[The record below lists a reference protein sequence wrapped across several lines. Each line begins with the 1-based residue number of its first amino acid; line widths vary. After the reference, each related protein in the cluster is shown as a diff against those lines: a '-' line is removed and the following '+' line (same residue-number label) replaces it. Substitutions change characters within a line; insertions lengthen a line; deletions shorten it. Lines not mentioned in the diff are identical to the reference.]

1 MRKLRELQNELT
13 EFCSTTTIQGLR
25 NVTDSKQN
33 VISRILW
40 MIVVIALF
48 VCAGFGIKE
57 SIDGKN
63 FLCVLIEKWIIE
75 QIIASSKHLN
85 YFIIGQ
91 IVETVPMANHL

>member
-1 MRKLRELQNELT
+1 MGKLKEFQNELK
-13 EFCSTTTIQGLR
+13 EFCATTTIQGLR

-33 VISRILW
+33 VVSRILW

-57 SIDGKN
+57 SIDGNN
-63 FLCVLIEKWIIE
+63 FLCVLIGKWILE
-75 QIIASSKHLN
+75 QIIASSKQH